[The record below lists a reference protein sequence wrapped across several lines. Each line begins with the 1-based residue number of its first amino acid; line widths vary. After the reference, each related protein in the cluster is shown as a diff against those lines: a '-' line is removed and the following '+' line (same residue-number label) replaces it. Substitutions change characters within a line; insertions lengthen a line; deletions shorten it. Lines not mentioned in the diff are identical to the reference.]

1 MRPQRRPGPGTSR
14 AGKRWIKENGSRPW
28 KRFSNDK
35 RGLRNEG
42 SGAHRNDGNQDAPPQ
57 DCREEEKE
65 APEPAGNRN
74 LETHSVPACH
84 KWKTEMNGAG
94 PVEAE
99 DRAWLRGL
107 WLYIIEGYVIKRI
120 GNQPQL
126 KRRNNS

>member
-1 MRPQRRPGPGTSR
+1 
-14 AGKRWIKENGSRPW
+14 
-28 KRFSNDK
+28 
-35 RGLRNEG
+35 
-42 SGAHRNDGNQDAPPQ
+42 
-57 DCREEEKE
+57 
-65 APEPAGNRN
+65 
-74 LETHSVPACH
+74 
-84 KWKTEMNGAG
+84 MNGAG